1 MRAGLLVLALGLAGC
16 GGQPA
21 APTPPIIAVAAAPT
35 QPTLS
40 TVTVVSVATPTPDS
54 TPTAMATQAP
64 TPAQVKPA
72 LEVGSTS
79 LPVKP
84 AMSEKLLYDFESP
97 SEISQWRNQDD
108 PVMGG
113 RSRSQAGAGLQS
125 TLVFTGRVSLEN
137 NGGFAAVR
145 SFGLPQ
151 AVDISAYNAIQL
163 RVLGD
168 GKVYAFTLT
177 TGTAPNL
184 LYEARFRTTPGEWM
198 TITLPYAD
206 FEPTRF
212 GFRPPGAPALNARDI
227 RVLGFII
234 SDKQAGPFELGVD
247 WIKAVR

>member
-1 MRAGLLVLALGLAGC
+1 MLRMRAELLVWVLGLAAC
-16 GGQPA
+16 GGQSA
-21 APTPPIIAVAAAPT
+21 VSTQPTIQATASPT
-35 QPTLS
+35 QPPLS
-40 TVTVVSVATPTPDS
+40 TATAIPLA
-54 TPTAMATQAP
+54 TAT
-64 TPAQVKPA
+64 TPAQ
-72 LEVGSTS
+72 VGSTS

-84 AMSEKLLYDFESP
+84 TMSEILLYDFESP
-97 SEISQWRNQDD
+97 AEIAQWRNQDD

-113 RSRSQAGAGLQS
+113 VSRSRAGAGLQS
-125 TLVFTGRVSLEN
+125 TLVFAGRVSLEN

-168 GKVYAFTLT
+168 GKVYGFTLS

-184 LYEARFRTTPGEWM
+184 LYQARFRTMPGEWM

-212 GFRPPGAPALNARDI
+212 GFRPPGAPALNARDV

-247 WIKAVR
+247 WIKAVK

>member
-1 MRAGLLVLALGLAGC
+1 MRTGLLVFALGLAAC

-21 APTPPIIAVAAAPT
+21 APPPAAQPAAAQTQAPITATAVPVTTATPGPT
-35 QPTLS
+35 ALPAS
-40 TVTVVSVATPTPDS
+40 TPTPAKVE
-54 TPTAMATQAP
+54 PT
-64 TPAQVKPA
+64 

-79 LPVKP
+79 RPSNQ

-97 SEISQWRNQDD
+97 AEISQWRNQDD

-125 TLVFTGRVSLEN
+125 TLVFAGRVSLEN

-151 AVDISAYNAIQL
+151 AVDISAYTAIQL

-198 TITLPYAD
+198 TITLPYSD

-247 WIKAVR
+247 WIKAVK